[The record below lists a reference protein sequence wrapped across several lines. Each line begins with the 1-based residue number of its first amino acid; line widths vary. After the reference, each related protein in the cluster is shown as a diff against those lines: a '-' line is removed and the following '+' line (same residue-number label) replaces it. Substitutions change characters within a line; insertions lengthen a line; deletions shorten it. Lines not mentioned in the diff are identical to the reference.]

1 VHTPKDV
8 LQIGSLD
15 EKKGNG
21 SWTGVMGQLV
31 RNVRAVSLK
40 NAPFKMLV
48 YYDDVMF
55 FYFVSTDLT
64 GSGHICPF
72 LLALGFIRDRWL

>member
-1 VHTPKDV
+1 
-8 LQIGSLD
+8 
-15 EKKGNG
+15 
-21 SWTGVMGQLV
+21 V

-40 NAPFKMLV
+40 NAPFKILA